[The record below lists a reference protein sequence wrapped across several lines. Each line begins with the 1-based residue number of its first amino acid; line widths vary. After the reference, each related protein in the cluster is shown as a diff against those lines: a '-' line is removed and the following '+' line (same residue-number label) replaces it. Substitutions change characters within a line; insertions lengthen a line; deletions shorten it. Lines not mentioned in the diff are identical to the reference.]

1 MYLLHFLCLLFASWK
16 RDLSSSQGCSCCW
29 VATSCPTLWLR
40 VLEPTRFLCPWD
52 SPGKNTGVGCH
63 FFPQGIF
70 PTQGS
75 NPCLLHWQEGSLP
88 LSHQGIPACKVAP
101 YKLSIVS
108 IILKPGVQLVA
119 EQSLFT
125 DCRSFLPP
133 PSQQPQLL
141 VPSVWLL
148 PYRPMALSFVFEK
161 DFLISC
167 IHIFFL
173 WSKPR
178 SFVSLSFS
186 VSFS

>member
-1 MYLLHFLCLLFASWK
+1 MLFPNSVEEVFYSGEYFQSLQNFKVKVKVAQWCL
-16 RDLSSSQGCSCCW
+16 
-29 VATSCPTLWLR
+29 TL
-40 VLEPTRFLCPWD
+40 
-52 SPGKNTGVGCH
+52 
-63 FFPQGIF
+63 QGIF

-75 NPCLLHWQEGSLP
+75 NPCLLHWQAGSLP
-88 LSHQGIPACKVAP
+88 LSHQGSPACKVAP

-108 IILKPGVQLVA
+108 IILKPNVQLVA

-125 DCRSFLPP
+125 DGRSFLPP

-148 PYRPMALSFVFEK
+148 PYLPMALSFVFEK

-167 IHIFFL
+167 VHIFFL

-186 VSFS
+186 MSFG